1 MLPGKQREREENSL
15 IFKVGKLENDGFA
28 VAKKKQSLEL
38 TYKHKK
44 KKVIQY
50 YIILVAWVQNR
61 DFKNNIIFLT
71 EPEGR
76 CLL

>member
-38 TYKHKK
+38 TYNHEKNG
-44 KKVIQY
+44 Y
-50 YIILVAWVQNR
+50 WILYN
-61 DFKNNIIFLT
+61 FSCMST
-71 EPEGR
+71 T
-76 CLL
+76 

>member
-15 IFKVGKLENDGFA
+15 IFKVGKLKNDGFA

-38 TYKHKK
+38 TYKHKRK
-44 KKVIQY
+44 GFQY
-50 YIILVAWVQNR
+50 YIILVAWVHNT
-61 DFKNNIIFLT
+61 DFENNIIFLT
-71 EPEGR
+71 VPKGR